1 MRLTS
6 DGVFDN
12 LVGPRDPPPI
22 GRSGE
27 RPSLG
32 WAMPTPTRG
41 GGCANAIDSIPMQQA
56 LENMGDPAVLRRRH
70 AHIGGEEAREAALR
84 RETQIVT
91 DIGD

>member
-12 LVGPRDPPPI
+12 LVGPRDPPPL
-22 GRSGE
+22 
-27 RPSLG
+27 P
-32 WAMPTPTRG
+32 APTRG